1 MKRSIKWIIT
11 ITLVLIVVVLL
22 YYRAVNKDEVPT
34 DDTEIVR
41 DTDKLLSKDLEESY
55 PVTVC
60 QVVQLFTRIQK
71 CYYNEECT
79 NDEIIQLADMALEI
93 FDDELVENN
102 PRNEYLEALE
112 AEINYYKDN
121 NKTISRVI
129 VGKSADVT
137 YSTVE
142 GVKYAS
148 VECIYYVKDDK
159 GTEKNITTYI
169 LRKTEE
175 GQWKILGWQEYA
187 PSEWEE

>member
-22 YYRAVNKDEVPT
+22 YYREVNKDEVYE

-41 DTDKLLSKDLEESY
+41 DTDKLLSKDLEDSY
-55 PVTVC
+55 PITVC
-60 QVVQLFTRIQK
+60 QVVQLFTRIQR

-93 FDDELVENN
+93 FDEELVENN
-102 PRNEYLEALE
+102 PRKEYLEELE

-121 NKTISRVI
+121 DRIISRVI
-129 VGKSADVT
+129 VGKSGDVT

-148 VECIYYVKDDK
+148 VECIYYVKDDD

-169 LRKTEE
+169 LRKDDE
-175 GQWKILGWQEYA
+175 GKWKILGWQEYV
-187 PSEWEE
+187 PSQWEE

>member
-22 YYRAVNKDEVPT
+22 YYRAVNKDEVPEN
-34 DDTEIVR
+34 DTEIVR

-71 CYYNEECT
+71 CYYNEECS

-102 PRNEYLEALE
+102 PRKEYLEELE

-121 NKTISRVI
+121 DRIISRVI

-148 VECIYYVKDDK
+148 VECIYYVKDED

-169 LRKTEE
+169 LRKDDE
-175 GQWKILGWQEYA
+175 GKWKILGWQEYA